1 MATALGTL
9 FELPLSQFGQADAS
23 GSELTAA
30 ALQTLQLD
38 APAGGGSG
46 EDEAAAQAEA
56 EAGEQPVSR
65 QGGPTCRACGIGVA
79 GAPGFASAEEQRHHF
94 SLDWHRFNVKRRLA
108 GQPPVGEPQFA
119 ALLEGERQ
127 DEVGSISG
135 SESEQSDLDEEDE
148 EGGAGAGASGAAGG
162 PQFAFAGA
170 DGKRYACWRPLVAPD
185 RDRAASWGH
194 APPPTADQC
203 LATLR
208 TLRQQGGRWA
218 VIMLRGGHF
227 VAAVFNVDPA
237 RVANTRQADKFEAL
251 AHKSA
256 HRYVVRW
263 AGAEAG
269 ASSSS
274 SQAGRGC
281 RAAGANGSQWW

>member
-30 ALQTLQLD
+30 ALQKLQLD
-38 APAGGGSG
+38 GPVGGSG
-46 EDEAAAQAEA
+46 EDEAAAAEA
-56 EAGEQPVSR
+56 DAGKQPSR

-79 GAPGFASAEEQRHHF
+79 GAPGFASAEEQRRHF

-135 SESEQSDLDEEDE
+135 SESEQSDLEGDGE
-148 EGGAGAGASGAAGG
+148 EGGVGAGASGAAGG

-237 RVANTRQADKFEAL
+237 RVANTQQADKFEAL

-263 AGAEAG
+263 AG
-269 ASSSS
+269 
-274 SQAGRGC
+274 GC
-281 RAAGANGSQWW
+281 RAETNSSRG